1 LRKQLRLLFNLR
13 LDLEL
18 HFSSHLNALP
28 PKNLGMSSMLTND
41 QQIIT
46 PNKRDFPT
54 AFYNVRNQLNEVM
67 KASDEQKDVLY
78 LQAKLK

>member
-1 LRKQLRLLFNLR
+1 
-13 LDLEL
+13 
-18 HFSSHLNALP
+18 
-28 PKNLGMSSMLTND
+28 MLTND